1 MSEVVNETNVVEQTD
16 DVMPTP
22 QTMNYEQKVKL
33 TDKFVDDVVNS
44 LGELAYAETHEVID
58 FVKNNKDG
66 LPINLA
72 NQLLNKLAT
81 YPYNV
86 INSVMHNIETDQT
99 LYFVLETPVQQE

>member
-1 MSEVVNETNVVEQTD
+1 MSEVVNETNVVEQVD
-16 DVMPTP
+16 DVMPAP

-33 TDKFVDDVVNS
+33 TDKFIDDVVNS

-66 LPINLA
+66 MPINLA

-86 INSVMHNIETDQT
+86 ISGVMHNIEIDQS
-99 LYFVLETPVQQE
+99 LYFVLETPTQQ